1 MKVIAVE
8 ETPNPNARKFVVDT
22 PTEHELSF
30 FNADAAKG
38 YTLAENLFAID
49 GVRSLLFL
57 RDFITVNK
65 SSEAK
70 WADILKGVKKV
81 LSNS

>member
-1 MKVIAVE
+1 MKVLSVE
-8 ETPNPNARKFVVDT
+8 ETPNPNARKFIVDE
-22 PTEHELSF
+22 PAQQAMSF

-38 YTLAENLFAID
+38 YALAEKLFAIT
-49 GVRSLLFL
+49 GVSSLLFL

-70 WADILKGVKKV
+70 WADILKEVRKV
-81 LSNS
+81 LSES

>member
-8 ETPNPNARKFVVDT
+8 ETPNPNARKFIVDT
-22 PTEHELSF
+22 PTEQELSF
-30 FNADAAKG
+30 FNADAARG
-38 YTLAENLFAID
+38 YVLAEKLFVID

-70 WADILKGVKKV
+70 WADILKGVRKI
-81 LSNS
+81 LSES